1 MEHSQE
7 RDELSIVFCKEES
20 NTTLHGM
27 QSKIPSVL
35 IVENGFA
42 QIMTFT
48 EQPIS
53 RDFAKQRNR
62 ILAIWV

>member
-27 QSKIPSVL
+27 QRFLVL